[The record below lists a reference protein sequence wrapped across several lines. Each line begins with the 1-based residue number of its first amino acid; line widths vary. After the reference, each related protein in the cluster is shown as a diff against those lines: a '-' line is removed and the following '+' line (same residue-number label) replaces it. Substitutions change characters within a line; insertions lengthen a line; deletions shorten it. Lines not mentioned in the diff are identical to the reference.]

1 NGDGEVDRSEFDVMW
16 EPPDL
21 LVKLD
26 SSSLEDKRMQQQI
39 VCNSSEAAVIQATNN
54 VETARITLKEYLEGI
69 YKQNLLQIGIKI
81 SQAVEKHSRE
91 KEFYDFSSKLALR
104 GYVSGDQLRAD
115 EVRVNQAEDEL
126 TLAMKEFEVLEEFS
140 KKKKLLDLEA
150 AIKIA
155 EARLKSEEHSHQL
168 DEEKLEE
175 VDEQIAKCTIRA
187 PQSGQ
192 VVYANVSNNR
202 GGQEVIIE
210 EGTTIRERQAIIKL
224 PDPNDMQVKA
234 KINEARV
241 SAVEVGMGVSIE
253 LDAFPDMKLAGTV
266 EKVSEYPLP
275 SSWWA
280 GEVKEYETTI
290 KIDNGSFPKD
300 EEHVMR
306 PGMTAKA
313 AIRVEKLDDALMVP
327 VQAVFEHGGKHYC
340 VLREGEALKE
350 REVVIGSTNDKDV
363 VIEEGLTTGEEV
375 VLGAALHRDEL
386 DLPEIAP
393 ETETG
398 GGEIPGGSPKSREAK
413 PSPGAAK
420 PKEGAGERAPGAA
433 PGAGMPNPAQ
443 IFKTM
448 DKNGDGKLEGDE
460 IAGPMK
466 ESLSKTDTD
475 GDGAVSRTEF
485 NAAIKQMRG
494 QGAGGGGRP
503 SGQGRPGA
511 SGASRGT
518 SQ

>member
-1 NGDGEVDRSEFDVMW
+1 
-16 EPPDL
+16 
-21 LVKLD
+21 
-26 SSSLEDKRMQQQI
+26 
-39 VCNSSEAAVIQATNN
+39 CNSSEAAVIQATNN

-81 SQAVEKHSRE
+81 SQAVEKHSRQ

-168 DEEKLEE
+168 DAEKLAE
-175 VDEQIAKCTIRA
+175 VDEQLAKCTIRA

-192 VVYANVSNNR
+192 VVYANVSNHR

-210 EGTTIRERQAIIKL
+210 EGTMMRERQAIIKL

-241 SAVEVGMGVSIE
+241 SAVKVGMEVSIE
-253 LDAFPDMKLAGTV
+253 LDAFPNLKLTGTV

-275 SSWWA
+275 SAWYA
-280 GEVKEYETTI
+280 GDVKEYETTV

-300 EEHVMR
+300 EAHVMR
-306 PGMTAKA
+306 PGMTAKV
-313 AIRVEKLDDALMVP
+313 AIRVEKLNDVLMVP

-340 VLREGEALKE
+340 VLRKGEALKE

-363 VIEEGLTTGEEV
+363 VIEEGVTVDEKV
-375 VLGAALHRDEL
+375 VLGAALHRDDL
-386 DLPEIAP
+386 DLPELSP
-393 ETETG
+393 ETETAG
-398 GGEIPGGSPKSREAK
+398 DEVPDSPAKSREAK
-413 PSPGAAK
+413 PSPDAAK

-443 IFKTM
+443 MFKTM
-448 DKNGDGKLEGDE
+448 DKNGDGKLKGDE

-466 ESLSKTDTD
+466 ENLSATDTD

-485 NAAIKQMRG
+485 NAAIERVMKQMQS
-494 QGAGGGGRP
+494 QGGGRPGGPGGARPGGPGGRP
-503 SGQGRPGA
+503 SGGGQPGA
-511 SGASRGT
+511 SGASQRT
-518 SQ
+518 RQ